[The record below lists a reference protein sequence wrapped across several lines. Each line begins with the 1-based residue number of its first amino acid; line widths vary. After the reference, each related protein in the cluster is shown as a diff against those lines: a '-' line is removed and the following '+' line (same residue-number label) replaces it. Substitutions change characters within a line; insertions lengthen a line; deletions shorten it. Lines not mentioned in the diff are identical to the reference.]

1 MSALSLGGHSENGF
15 SLDPSSTQAFKAIGS
30 LKDHLVHRKDS
41 LDPSKLKAVVIGG
54 GTGAPVSIRTLLAL
68 GVQTS
73 AVVAMADDGGSTG
86 ILREEAHV
94 TPPGDVR
101 KCLAAFAAD
110 PDDPLTKAFKYRFD
124 FARNHTL
131 GNLML
136 SALENATGSFP
147 EAIKICGQLLGA
159 RGHVYPSTLN
169 NVTLCARTLDGRV
182 LRGQALASHSST
194 ALEQV
199 WLESPEECLPYMEAI
214 RAIRQADLIVL
225 GPGSLFTSII
235 PNLLVPG
242 IVDAIAQSH
251 AYTVFVCS
259 LADQQGETWG
269 LSAREHVEALLRH
282 GMRDKLDYALIH
294 SSGKPKKSRFTTG
307 AFEAIAGPASLESAM
322 TEMRD
327 GKNLPA
333 RVKIGSVKITQEDIN
348 AIQDQGPVVILRD
361 MKDPL
366 RPTWHDPSALA
377 DAFMGVFKLC
387 RSQQR

>member
-30 LKDHLVHRKDS
+30 LKDHMVHRKDS

-94 TPPGDVR
+94 APPGDVR
-101 KCLAAFAAD
+101 KCLAAFAVD

-333 RVKIGSVKITQEDIN
+333 RVKIRSVKITQEDID